1 MEQPSSIL
9 RTRERL
15 DDDDAAREEDAPFQ
29 QQHPALYELLKQTQD
44 KLQDIERD
52 STFLDVQ
59 ELELASRADL
69 DARVRS
75 EQNLAL
81 RLAKEGAAHAFFFLF
96 LSISHSG
103 PQEYEQAQREAVLK
117 ILDE

>member
-9 RTRERL
+9 RTREQL
-15 DDDDAAREEDAPFQ
+15 EDDDGARNDETPFQ
-29 QQHPALYELLKQTQD
+29 QQHPALFELLKQTQD

-52 STFLDVQ
+52 STFFDVQ

-75 EQNLAL
+75 EQNLAIK
-81 RLAKEGAAHAFFFLF
+81 LAKEGAWT
-96 LSISHSG
+96 
-103 PQEYEQAQREAVLK
+103 RV
-117 ILDE
+117 